1 MTKSQI
7 DQIFIESVLPLI
19 KAEYEQD
26 GRKDIPARC
35 EAYNNYIDGL
45 HKDDVITNFQVRSY
59 CIPKHLIK

>member
-7 DQIFIESVLPLI
+7 DQIFIEDILPI
-19 KAEYEQD
+19 VKAQFEIN
-26 GRKDIPARC
+26 GHKDIPARC

-45 HKDDVITNFQVRSY
+45 HKDGDITESQANGY